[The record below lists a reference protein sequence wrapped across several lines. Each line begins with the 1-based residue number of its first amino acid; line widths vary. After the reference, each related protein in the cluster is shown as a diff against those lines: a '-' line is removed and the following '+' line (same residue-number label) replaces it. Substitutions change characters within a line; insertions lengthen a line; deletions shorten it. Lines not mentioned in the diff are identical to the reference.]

1 MVRRAPYV
9 VKPGLDLNLRG
20 GFGEVSKG
28 YQVGVDRLLCPREV
42 LEFTRYGR
50 NLRRIK
56 AGTNQI
62 ENAAESQI
70 IPDYLSKKLSM
81 IFRGIISRGEIRD
94 RETRL
99 LDTKACLLY
108 TSRCV

>member
-1 MVRRAPYV
+1 
-9 VKPGLDLNLRG
+9 
-20 GFGEVSKG
+20 
-28 YQVGVDRLLCPREV
+28 
-42 LEFTRYGR
+42 
-50 NLRRIK
+50 LRRIK

-99 LDTKACLLY
+99 LDTKACAGANPILGGRGMTRRQDDSEQEQEFVAWGQRSHIGL
-108 TSRCV
+108 RFRFFG